1 MFAIPKGGGGGGTK
15 FSRRGE
21 SPAPPSPPLN
31 ETLVVPCQFCLLPPT
46 DLVIVV
52 GVAVLVWWDQGKK
65 IAQAVEQEV
74 EIRVRRKKGVQ
85 SSESA
90 EWLNV
95 LLNRWCVCVYV
106 CVYVCMSICLYTCEC
121 LSACNLT
128 YRHTLTHTDI

>member
-1 MFAIPKGGGGGGTK
+1 M
-15 FSRRGE
+15 
-21 SPAPPSPPLN
+21 
-31 ETLVVPCQFCLLPPT
+31 
-46 DLVIVV
+46 IVV

-106 CVYVCMSICLYTCEC
+106 CVYVCMCACMCVCLYVYIHVSVC
-121 LSACNLT
+121 L
-128 YRHTLTHTDI
+128 HVI